1 MKKLLALVITL
12 TMALSVFSVCLFAE
26 EEEKEPMR
34 TTATVINPLVDIYK
48 IGTAPKRDG
57 VVSAGEYGDKIHTTY
72 EAGKEGEF
80 DYNYNFL
87 RDVDADFYACWDDR
101 NLYLAWV
108 VRTDHHRADT
118 PGQGMWIWNCV
129 QFEVCDRDPRLEDRV
144 VLSLGCA
151 PGTGAQAGKQFKEL
165 YSSGGQIDFSTFFRS
180 SMWQFT
186 GKRDDAAQTTTYEV
200 SIPWT
205 TLNTVSI
212 NGYNSLDTDTTGFA
226 ALGGEPQEG
235 MVFGL
240 GYVVNDTT
248 GVLQQGVELL
258 PGEPEPEYDPND
270 MDSYVGFWADQRHS
284 VQWGSSILGGYD
296 HDDFLADSMMAV
308 ATLRGVKGADDGGDE
323 DDGQGGN
330 GSQDDNQGSSQGGN
344 QSGNQDGNQD
354 GNTTGG
360 SNPSTGT
367 PSTGEP
373 ATGEPSTGV
382 PETGAPATD
391 VPETLNPVTDEPQTP
406 DVDEPTNTDPE
417 DEGGSLLWLW
427 IVIGVVAAAAI
438 AAIVIVLVKK
448 KGGSD
453 GDTPD
458 GPTDGSS
465 PEAPEASEAPETAA
479 APEAAGPDAAAD
491 GSAADSAENTEA
503 SSDSGADDK

>member
-151 PGTGAQAGKQFKEL
+151 PGTGAQAGKQLREL

-212 NGYNSLDTDTTGFA
+212 NGYGGFGADTSGFA
-226 ALGGEPQEG
+226 ALGGKAQEG
-235 MVFGL
+235 TVIGL
-240 GYVVNDTT
+240 SYVVNDTT
-248 GVLQQGVELL
+248 GVLQMGADL
-258 PGEPEPEYDPND
+258 PEGERVPEYDTTE
-270 MDSYVGFWADQRHS
+270 METYVGFWADQRHS

-296 HDDFLADSMMAV
+296 DDDAGIVADSMMAV
-308 ATLRGVKGADDGGDE
+308 VTLRGEKQADNGD
-323 DDGQGGN
+323 D
-330 GSQDDNQGSSQGGN
+330 DDNQGGN
-344 QSGNQDGNQD
+344 QGDNSQDGNQD
-354 GNTTGG
+354 GNTTDDN
-360 SNPSTGT
+360 NPSTGT

-373 ATGEPSTGV
+373 ATGEPATGTPSTGV

-391 VPETLNPVTDEPQTP
+391 VPETLNPVT
-406 DVDEPTNTDPE
+406 
-417 DEGGSLLWLW
+417 G
-427 IVIGVVAAAAI
+427 
-438 AAIVIVLVKK
+438 
-448 KGGSD
+448 
-453 GDTPD
+453 
-458 GPTDGSS
+458 
-465 PEAPEASEAPETAA
+465 
-479 APEAAGPDAAAD
+479 
-491 GSAADSAENTEA
+491 
-503 SSDSGADDK
+503 

>member
-1 MKKLLALVITL
+1 MKKFLSILLCALL
-12 TMALSVFSVCLFAE
+12 TVSMFAVCASAE
-26 EEEKEPMR
+26 EQK
-34 TTATVINPLVDIYK
+34 TTYATVINPPVDIYK
-48 IGTAPKRDG
+48 VTTSPKRDG
-57 VVSAGEYGDKIHTTY
+57 VVSPGEYGDKIHTTY

-80 DYNYNFL
+80 DYRYNFPK
-87 RDVDADFYACWDDR
+87 DVDADFYACWDDR
-101 NLYLAWV
+101 ALYLAWV
-108 VRTDHHRADT
+108 VRTDHHRADVSG
-118 PGQGMWIWNCV
+118 PEMWIWNCV
-129 QFEVCDRDPRLEDRV
+129 QFEISDRDPREENSV

-151 PGTGAQAGKQFKEL
+151 PGTGAQAGKQLKQLFT
-165 YSSGGQIDFSTFFRS
+165 STGKYPLDSFFRS

-186 GKRDDAAQTTTYEV
+186 GSRDDAAGTTTYEV

-344 QSGNQDGNQD
+344 QSGNQDGN
-354 GNTTGG
+354 TTGG

-373 ATGEPSTGV
+373 STGEPSTGV

-391 VPETLNPVTDEPQTP
+391 VPETLNPVTGEPQTP
-406 DVDEPTNTDPE
+406 DVDEPADTDPE

-453 GDTPD
+453 GGAPDDPDD
-458 GPTDGSS
+458 GPETD
-465 PEAPEASEAPETAA
+465 A